1 MKIRQT
7 DNPELEAFIDKMKDM
22 KKGVYGQVH
31 DNIEKA
37 QKQQKEYY
45 DQRHTKSVVSFIL
58 DIRNAH
64 IVKKF
69 NLVPIYLVLLPCYY
83 RC

>member
-1 MKIRQT
+1 MPEVADKSGDEEDQT

-45 DQRHTKSVVSFIL
+45 DRRHT
-58 DIRNAH
+58 
-64 IVKKF
+64 
-69 NLVPIYLVLLPCYY
+69 
-83 RC
+83 